1 MRGGAWLWLA
11 QWSGLL
17 WQEKWQ
23 GATAPNV
30 EGRVRNEFAVLDPQQ
45 ERDAAFAG
53 DLGKTV

>member
-1 MRGGAWLWLA
+1 MRGGTGLWLP
-11 QWSGLL
+11 QWHSLL

-45 ERDAAFAG
+45 ERDSAFAG